1 MASASKSI
9 PFVVPPQ
16 AVPAVESI
24 TQTELTLLCSLRDRR
39 EQLDAQ
45 IEAAEKSLK
54 VRLEARASVEPGL
67 LKAFL
72 KTFERR
78 SVPWKAVCERQLG
91 EDYCKRVLA
100 ATKPD
105 SYTHLVVE
113 A

>member
-9 PFVVPPQ
+9 PFVVPAQ
-16 AVPAVESI
+16 QVTATETI
-24 TQTELTLLCSLRDRR
+24 TQQELALLISLRDRLH
-39 EQLDAQ
+39 QLEVQ
-45 IEAAEKSLK
+45 VEEAENSVKA
-54 VRLEARASVEPGL
+54 RLVAGSEVEAGL

-72 KTFERR
+72 KTTERR
-78 SVPWKAVCERQLG
+78 SVAWKAVCERQLG

-105 SYTHLVVE
+105 TFTRLVVE